1 MSAETGNQASS
12 GAESGAVDAPVP
24 RNREGAQTAV
34 LALGPLR
41 LTGRSAQA
49 AVLVLL
55 AGIVALVFHY
65 RARIRATPF
74 TISALLWIAWN
85 VYWSVAATKTG
96 STVRSESTRS
106 RAFHQY
112 LLLLAFFLLF
122 APLPLLDRRLLPPG
136 ATWVVLGLALQ
147 VGFFG
152 LAISA
157 RRTLGRNWSGAITE
171 KVDHELIRSG
181 PYRFVRHPIYT
192 AIIGMFLGAALVSGD
207 MHAFLAV
214 AVIVA
219 AYLRKIRLEEQNL
232 AQVFGPRYD
241 EYRRETRALIPWI
254 L

>member
-1 MSAETGNQASS
+1 MSAEGSKQTVEAGETGGAS
-12 GAESGAVDAPVP
+12 ADIAA
-24 RNREGAQTAV
+24 NRKRAQTAV

-41 LTGRSAQA
+41 LTGVAAQITVFA
-49 AVLVLL
+49 LV
-55 AGIVALVFHY
+55 AGIVALVAHY
-65 RARIRATPF
+65 RARILATPL

-85 VYWSVAATKTG
+85 FYWGVAAKKTA
-96 STVRSESTRS
+96 STVRSESTKS

-122 APLPLLDRRLLPPG
+122 APLPWLDRRLLPPG
-136 ATWVVLGLALQ
+136 EVWVVLGLVLQ

-152 LAISA
+152 LSISA

-207 MHAFLAV
+207 VHAFLAV
-214 AVIVA
+214 AVITG

-232 AQVFGPRYD
+232 AKVFGPRYD

>member
-1 MSAETGNQASS
+1 MTIERGDQASS
-12 GAESGAVDAPVP
+12 RAEAEAVDA
-24 RNREGAQTAV
+24 RASTKRAGAPTAV
-34 LALGPLR
+34 LALGPLL

-49 AVLVLL
+49 VLGLL
-55 AGIVALVFHY
+55 AAAVVALVVHY
-65 RARIRATPF
+65 RARILATPF
-74 TISALLWIAWN
+74 TISALLWIVWN
-85 VYWSVAATKTG
+85 VYWSVAARKTA
-96 STVRSESTRS
+96 SAVRSESGQS

-112 LLLLAFFLLF
+112 LLLLAFCLLF
-122 APLPLLDRRLLPPG
+122 APLPWLDRRLLPPG
-136 ATWVVLGLALQ
+136 AGWVVLGLALQ

-157 RRTLGRNWSGAITE
+157 RRTLGRNWSGAITQ

-207 MHAFLAV
+207 VHAFLAV

-219 AYLRKIRLEEQNL
+219 AYLRKIRLEERNL

-241 EYRRETRALIPWI
+241 EYRRTTRALIPWV

>member
-1 MSAETGNQASS
+1 MLAS
-12 GAESGAVDAPVP
+12 
-24 RNREGAQTAV
+24 
-34 LALGPLR
+34 GPLR

-49 AVLVLL
+49 ACCYCSP
-55 AGIVALVFHY
+55 ASSSLVFHY

-96 STVRSESTRS
+96 STVRSETTRS

-122 APLPLLDRRLLPPG
+122 APLPGLDRRILPPG
-136 ATWVVLGLALQ
+136 ALWVVLGLAMQ
-147 VGFFG
+147 MGFFG

-192 AIIGMFLGAALVSGD
+192 AIIGMFFGAALVSGD
-207 MHAFLAV
+207 VHAFLAV
-214 AVIVA
+214 AVIAA

-241 EYRRETRALIPWI
+241 EYRRTTRALIPWV